1 MSSEAQPAAWKPTSW
16 KEARTQA
23 YVVIREAVWI
33 VVLAVAISG
42 ILYLPDQIREI
53 YRITITERGN
63 LGFAVLAAPVV
74 AISLSVW
81 LAAKL
86 VTTDSR
92 SAIAAPLASTGWIA
106 DALPALLAALPLLA
120 YALGLFHALPVV
132 GGPAGEGEAIVGKAF
147 ESYSEQL
154 TAEFGA
160 LRHYAL
166 LAFAGAG
173 ILLITGFS
181 ASRASTARLAKLNN
195 RYFKTWS
202 GLLIG
207 AAAIGIATAIFFF
220 PVQVSR
226 TFGVLGMLAVF
237 MACVLG
243 MTVQLTLL
251 SHEHRLPLIA
261 APLALA
267 IAFSALDL
275 NDNHEVR
282 RVAEKASTGAQ
293 PVRGPLA
300 EDEFLKWYEQRP
312 GLSEGSDE
320 YPVYIVAA
328 QGGGI
333 YAAYQAAIFLA
344 RMQDLCPAFKDHLFA
359 ISSVSGGS
367 VGAAVFH
374 AALETVAAKAP
385 RPPAEQPAA
394 APATPQP
401 VPAKPATEPTEPA
414 KVEQQPAPPSATG
427 ADAIGTPPQAGSA
440 APGQP
445 PPSTEPAKLAVSPC
459 PAITAF
465 LQQQGGPNLPDLEKP
480 GPHETEVRR
489 ILANDLLSP
498 LIGAMLFTDFTQR
511 IRAMADRCLRPRAC
525 YRGELRSRGLADQ
538 RRRRKPASEA
548 VSRALETCVQRRAGA
563 AAQHHRRRQREAR
576 GRRPV
581 HRPALRR
588 TSAHRRAGAFPV
600 LAADRGR
607 HRDRA
612 AARHPALDGRWPQRP
627 LPLGDAGGHCRQSS
641 TPRHRRHHSI
651 RLVDGGY
658 IDNSG
663 LETALDL
670 VHSLDSVVERISL
683 LAGSP
688 RATGGRSLRRVRLNV
703 IALSG
708 GGYSSRSSFALGETL
723 EPVRAMFSTRQSRAY
738 VAIDRARDA
747 ARLGHLVSGHRQRGY
762 PHIGAALP
770 ACRSSPAAS
779 TSCRSAGRSASAR
792 VTSSSVRAGASG
804 SASSGPSSS
813 RRPGRGCSP
822 IASRCSST
830 TSSAAPWPRRPN
842 TLPWRAERDRRHRVC
857 GSTTGL
863 SSPATEGHRCQ
874 APCRACCRSGTT
886 GRNGPMT
893 ACSR

>member
-120 YALGLFHALPVV
+120 YALELFHALPVV

-207 AAAIGIATAIFFF
+207 AAAIGIATAIFFFF

-511 IRAMADRCLRPRAC
+511 FVPWPIGAFDRARAIEASFEAAASRTSAD
-525 YRGELRSRGLADQ
+525 GESPLAKPFLEHW
-538 RRRRKPASEA
+538 KPASK
-548 VSRALETCVQRRAGA
+548 G
-563 AAQHHRRRQREAR
+563 
-576 GRRPV
+576 G
-581 HRPALRR
+581 PALLLNTTDAASGKRVVVAPFIVQP
-588 TSAHRRAGAFPV
+588 SDAHRRTGGLAHFPFWQQTEAGTAIEPPRDIPLSTAAGLSARFPWV
-600 LAADRGR
+600 TPAATVTVV
-607 HRDRA
+607 
-612 AARHPALDGRWPQRP
+612 
-627 LPLGDAGGHCRQSS
+627 DAK
-641 TPRHRRHHSI
+641 TRRHHSI

-708 GGYSSRSSFALGETL
+708 GDYPSRSSFALGETL

-738 VAIDRARDA
+738 VAIDRARDELRGSAISSQDTGSEVIPISVPRFRLSKLASRFYELPLGWALGKRTRDIIERQSGRFWECQFGAELEQTARSGVLADCIQMLVYHELGGTLAEAAKHVAVARRETAGTGFA
-747 ARLGHLVSGHRQRGY
+747 ARQQGFPRLLRRVT
-762 PHIGAALP
+762 AARRP
-770 ACRSSPAAS
+770 AGPAANL
-779 TSCRSAGRSASAR
+779 GR
-792 VTSSSVRAGASG
+792 
-804 SASSGPSSS
+804 P
-813 RRPGRGCSP
+813 
-822 IASRCSST
+822 
-830 TSSAAPWPRRPN
+830 AAM
-842 TLPWRAERDRRHRVC
+842 DR
-857 GSTTGL
+857 
-863 SSPATEGHRCQ
+863 
-874 APCRACCRSGTT
+874 
-886 GRNGPMT
+886 
-893 ACSR
+893 